1 MKGRIRILRLI
12 MEKYA
17 NDGDRKEY
25 EKHLKSNEWR
35 KVKAIVYQ
43 RDKCCQFCGRT
54 EEELQLKNGKTLKW
68 NFHHLPEGYLH
79 IYDSPEIEAQ
89 YVRMYCSACH
99 HAAHQAPANRNRFT
113 VDFTK
118 AWDFEKNDKLLKS
131 ILGDNFSTNV
141 IRCPGGYMSWKNM
154 GELDGYLKE
163 LGLM

>member
-1 MKGRIRILRLI
+1 

-54 EEELQLKNGKTLKW
+54 EDELQLKNGKTLKW

-118 AWDFEKNDKLLKS
+118 AWEFENDKKKKESKKS
-131 ILGDNFSTNV
+131 
-141 IRCPGGYMSWKNM
+141 
-154 GELDGYLKE
+154 
-163 LGLM
+163 

>member
-1 MKGRIRILRLI
+1 
-12 MEKYA
+12 MERYA
-17 NDGDRKEY
+17 NEGDRKEY
-25 EKHLKSNEWR
+25 EKHLRSNEWR

-54 EEELQLKNGKTLKW
+54 EDELQLKNGKTLKW

-118 AWDFEKNDKLLKS
+118 AWEFEKKEKTDKKS
-131 ILGDNFSTNV
+131 KKS
-141 IRCPGGYMSWKNM
+141 
-154 GELDGYLKE
+154 
-163 LGLM
+163 